1 MLRLEYELGELAWS
15 VLDCRQT
22 MKPTY
27 TRHARQQM
35 TTRKINGAEV
45 EADGAPIGVELL
57 CVSDGV
63 NVDDLPEQVTIGRL
77 LEEHRIKVFA

>member
-1 MLRLEYELGELAWS
+1 MLRLEYELGELVWS

-35 TTRKINGAEV
+35 TTRKINEAEV
-45 EADGAPIGVELL
+45 EDVLEHYHTSYADRQGNPIL
-57 CVSDGV
+57 
-63 NVDDLPEQVTIGRL
+63 IGHPGGR
-77 LEEHRIKVFA
+77 RIKWLFGIPILRV